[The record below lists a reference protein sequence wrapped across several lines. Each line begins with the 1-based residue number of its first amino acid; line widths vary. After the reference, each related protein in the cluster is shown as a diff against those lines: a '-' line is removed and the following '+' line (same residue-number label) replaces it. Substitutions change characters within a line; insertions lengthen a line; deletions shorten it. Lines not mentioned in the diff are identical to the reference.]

1 MPAYLFEPQ
10 FGKACHCQVSTIQ
23 DGVSIPTVNATF
35 PPAEEQLQQHVD
47 SWGSTGRFLIREIK
61 VHFALLQLRS
71 VY

>member
-35 PPAEEQLQQHVD
+35 PPAEEQQHVD
-47 SWGSTGRFLIREIK
+47 SRGSTRRFLIREIK
-61 VHFALLQLRS
+61 VHFALMQLRS